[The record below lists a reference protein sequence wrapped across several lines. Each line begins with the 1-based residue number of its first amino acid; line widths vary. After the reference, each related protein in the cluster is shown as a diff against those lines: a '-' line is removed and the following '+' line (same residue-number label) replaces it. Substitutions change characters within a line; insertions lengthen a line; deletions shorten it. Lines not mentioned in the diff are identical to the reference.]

1 MTNEAQIE
9 AFRALAKRYEMSG
22 HHFHKDKR
30 GFLIVTRQGIDYLVG
45 KLGIVVEFQPV
56 FQWSDP
62 AEGRYVMTA
71 HARIGDR
78 GVMTFGEASPKNN
91 TNAYPV
97 AMAEKRAM
105 SRAVLKLVGM
115 YELGA
120 MGEDE
125 A

>member
-9 AFRALAKRYEMSG
+9 AFRALAKRYEMAA

-45 KLGIVVEFQPV
+45 KLGIVVDFEPV
-56 FQWSDP
+56 YPWSDP
-62 AEGRYVMTA
+62 AESRYVITA

-78 GVMTFGEASPKNN
+78 SVMSFGEASPKNN
-91 TNAYPV
+91 SNAYPV

-105 SRAVLKLVGM
+105 SRAVLKIVGM

-125 A
+125 V